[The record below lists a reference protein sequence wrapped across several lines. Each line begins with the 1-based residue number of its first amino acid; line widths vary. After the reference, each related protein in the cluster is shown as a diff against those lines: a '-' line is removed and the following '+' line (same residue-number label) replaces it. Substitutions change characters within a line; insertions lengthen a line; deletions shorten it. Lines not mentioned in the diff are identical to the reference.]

1 MDFVKDPG
9 DGFTSSPDEM
19 TNEKSETAE
28 EELCAAVPAPA
39 GNDLLQSAALKPPP
53 DGNDSTKPIPTDGA
67 RVLAPRCVVIEEVV
81 AGETAGEAS
90 LSGGE
95 GDPIAVSSEQP
106 LPPVSSLGRTL
117 RPQPSAAS
125 YSFSAQHSGNG
136 QLLLF
141 SELEASFEERPAGL
155 HANTSTV
162 VVQPS
167 EHSARAGLD
176 ARVAEDRSWS
186 FFQEAKSLARDIV
199 FAVIAA
205 VLIVWFVVQ
214 PVKVQGTSMLPE
226 LKDGERIFVNKFI
239 YNFGTIERSDIVV
252 FWYPKDPEK
261 SFIKRV
267 IGLPGDEVRID
278 GGHVY
283 VNGRLYRE
291 PYLDPE
297 HTRMPMTPMTV
308 RVEEHHYFVLGDN
321 RDASNDSRT
330 WGLVPEKYIY
340 GKAMFR
346 YWPMEDFGPIKS
358 EGYE

>member
-1 MDFVKDPG
+1 MDFVKDSG

-19 TNEKSETAE
+19 TSEKSETVM
-28 EELCAAVPAPA
+28 EELCAPLPAPA
-39 GNDLLQSAALKPPP
+39 ENDLLQSATLEPPP
-53 DGNDSTKPIPTDGA
+53 DGDGSAKPIPIDGE
-67 RVLAPRCVVIEEVV
+67 RVLAPRCAVIEEIV

-90 LSGGE
+90 LSAGE

-106 LPPVSSLGRTL
+106 LPPVSSLGRPL

-125 YSFSAQHSGNG
+125 YSLSAQHSESG
-136 QLLLF
+136 QILLF
-141 SELEASFEERPAGL
+141 PEVEASFDQRSAEL
-155 HANTSTV
+155 HTNTSTV
-162 VVQPS
+162 VVRLP

-176 ARVAEDRSWS
+176 ARLAEDRSWS
-186 FFQEAKSLARDIV
+186 FLQEAKSLARDIV

-239 YNFGTIERSDIVV
+239 YNFGTIERGDIVV

-267 IGLPGDEVRID
+267 IGLPGDEIRID

-346 YWPMEDFGPIKS
+346 YWPMQDFGPIKS
-358 EGYE
+358 EGHE